1 MTPTERKQAFLDQVK
16 SEGRSSPEGIYWHN
30 FYEFLKARKVRPESS
45 DPPVPL
51 ILAAASESDASKHH
65 RLSSQPAAFNTL
77 QSRILSFLHGC
88 SRETSDLTICCGNPA
103 LIHGNQL
110 MPSRAY

>member
-16 SEGRSSPEGIYWHN
+16 SEGRSSPEGIFWHN
-30 FYEFLKARKVRPESS
+30 FYEFLKARKTRPDSP

-65 RLSSQPAAFNTL
+65 RLSSQLEWAMMNDCL
-77 QSRILSFLHGC
+77 ER
-88 SRETSDLTICCGNPA
+88 A
-103 LIHGNQL
+103 LEYLKQIAPEHWNRGTPEQWHQD
-110 MPSRAY
+110 YF